1 MGCKRI
7 IVDPGFLKGLHR
19 ENVELRQDAIDSI
32 VEEGVKLKTGEVVP
46 LDVIIYATG
55 YSLVRSPPSAV
66 DFPAKGPENRMR
78 QTCSTSRALE
88 GKPYMST
95 SWSKAA
101 RRPTSDVV
109 CLDFPTCFT
118 SWVRT
123 FLHTSVRR
131 CSRTS
136 RRTQRRLRTRV
147 RHLQRRSAGTKLP
160 RVPLG
165 RCSLLSVFI

>member
-1 MGCKRI
+1 
-7 IVDPGFLKGLHR
+7 
-19 ENVELRQDAIDSI
+19 
-32 VEEGVKLKTGEVVP
+32 
-46 LDVIIYATG
+46 
-55 YSLVRSPPSAV
+55 
-66 DFPAKGPENRMR
+66 MR

-88 GKPYMST
+88 GKSYMST

-131 CSRTS
+131 YSRTS
-136 RRTQRRLRTRV
+136 RRPQRRLRTRV

-160 RVPLG
+160 RVPFG
-165 RCSLLSVFI
+165 RCNLLSVFIQIQLALQVMKPVLEGEAKSFEIQDEVVDRYNGWLQSRLRHSVWTDCMSYYRQDRR